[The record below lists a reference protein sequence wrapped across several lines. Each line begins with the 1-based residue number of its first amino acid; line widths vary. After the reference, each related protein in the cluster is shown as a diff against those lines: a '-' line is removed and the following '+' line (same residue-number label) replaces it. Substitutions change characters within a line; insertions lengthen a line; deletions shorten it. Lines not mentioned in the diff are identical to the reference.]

1 MRGDK
6 CRLQSPE
13 FSGLCFFVQKLSA
26 NKIGGGIL
34 VRIFYAIA
42 H

>member
-1 MRGDK
+1 MPLGRVLNFQD
-6 CRLQSPE
+6 SV
-13 FSGLCFFVQKLSA
+13 FFVQKLSA

-34 VRIFYAIA
+34 VRIFYAVA